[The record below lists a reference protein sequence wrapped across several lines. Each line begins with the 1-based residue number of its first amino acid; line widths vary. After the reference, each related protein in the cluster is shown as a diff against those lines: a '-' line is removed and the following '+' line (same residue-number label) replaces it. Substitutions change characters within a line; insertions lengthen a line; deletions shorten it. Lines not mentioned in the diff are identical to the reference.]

1 MRETNFFERI
11 VKLSK
16 GKCSLKL
23 DGIRKRH
30 DTSEAID
37 ASAVSVLSDTEY
49 AVASSGNSN
58 YTVAVLKSSVCKP
71 DNCLLRC
78 LKCNICIHMFSCTCP
93 DYSVAAN
100 MCKHICERPELKLA
114 KTLLKNYLRNDQQ
127 TTNKK

>member
-1 MRETNFFERI
+1 MLKYIYLRGKVNRRVDTCVHALIKIARDKFFERI

-23 DGIRKRH
+23 DDIRKGH

-37 ASAVSVLSDTEY
+37 VCAVSVLSDTEY

-78 LKCNICIHMFSCTCP
+78 LKSNICIHMFSCTCP

-100 MCKHICERPELKLA
+100 ICSI
-114 KTLLKNYLRNDQQ
+114 YI
-127 TTNKK
+127 